1 MVEYL
6 KAFFGI
12 RGFEMQMAE
21 MSKGLFIFDE
31 IHYLYNVSS
40 IIKLKFTRRLGRAV
54 NDQDPLAYQE
64 NPAFQSPIRE
74 NRHSETQQAKAARVK
89 ICQVSNLHAYRLCR
103 THVIHIIVGEVRNA
117 GRIWARTPQIADFKR
132 FLIV

>member
-54 NDQDPLAYQE
+54 NDQEP
-64 NPAFQSPIRE
+64 
-74 NRHSETQQAKAARVK
+74 
-89 ICQVSNLHAYRLCR
+89 VSLSRKSCFSITYS
-103 THVIHIIVGEVRNA
+103 
-117 GRIWARTPQIADFKR
+117 WK
-132 FLIV
+132 